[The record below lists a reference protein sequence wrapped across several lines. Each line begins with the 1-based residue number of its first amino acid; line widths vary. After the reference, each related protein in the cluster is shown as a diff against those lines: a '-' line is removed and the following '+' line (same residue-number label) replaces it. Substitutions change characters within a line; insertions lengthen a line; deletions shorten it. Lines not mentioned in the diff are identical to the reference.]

1 MVESPKGTLKLIL
14 LNKGDSK
21 MVNTTLTTH
30 PFDRVKTYS
39 IGFDRMFDT
48 LFDES
53 SVATTNYPPYNIVK
67 VDDEHYAI
75 QIAVAG
81 FSKDDIDIESKENT
95 LVIKTKEKKE
105 ELVDDTTYLHKG
117 ISNRAF
123 TRSFT
128 IADDV
133 VVKGATY
140 ENGLLNVELER
151 IIPEEKKPRL
161 IKIK

>member
-1 MVESPKGTLKLIL
+1 
-14 LNKGDSK
+14 
-21 MVNTTLTTH
+21 MVNTALTD

-39 IGFDRMFDT
+39 IGFDRMFDRLLDDSLVT
-48 LFDES
+48 
-53 SVATTNYPPYNIVK
+53 TTNYPPYNIVK
-67 VDDEHYAI
+67 MDDTNYAI

-81 FSKDDIDIESKENT
+81 FGKDDIEIETKENT
-95 LVIKTKEKKE
+95 LSIKSKEKGE
-105 ELVDDTTYLHKG
+105 VVDETTYLHKG

-123 TRSFT
+123 KRTFT
-128 IADDV
+128 ISDDV
-133 VVKGATY
+133 VVKGATF

>member
-1 MVESPKGTLKLIL
+1 MVS
-14 LNKGDSK
+14 
-21 MVNTTLTTH
+21 TTLTTH

-48 LFDES
+48 LFDENVS
-53 SVATTNYPPYNIVK
+53 TATNYPPYNIVK
-67 VDDEHYAI
+67 VSDSEYAI

-81 FSKDDIDIESKENT
+81 FDKKDIEIETRENT
-95 LVIKTKEKKE
+95 LTVKSVEKKE
-105 ELVDDTTYLHKG
+105 ELVDDVTYLHKG

-133 VVKGATY
+133 VVKGATF

>member
-1 MVESPKGTLKLIL
+1 
-14 LNKGDSK
+14 
-21 MVNTTLTTH
+21 MVNTALTD

-39 IGFDRMFDT
+39 IGFDRMFDRLLDDSLVT
-48 LFDES
+48 
-53 SVATTNYPPYNIVK
+53 TTNYPPYNIVK
-67 VDDEHYAI
+67 MDDTNYAI

-81 FSKDDIDIESKENT
+81 FGKDDIEIETKENT
-95 LVIKTKEKKE
+95 LSIKSKERGDV
-105 ELVDDTTYLHKG
+105 VDETTYLHKG

-123 TRSFT
+123 NRTFT
-128 IADDV
+128 ISDDV
-133 VVKGATY
+133 VVKGATF

>member
-1 MVESPKGTLKLIL
+1 MYLAYERR
-14 LNKGDSK
+14 NN
-21 MVNTTLTTH
+21 MVNTSLMVND

-39 IGFDRMFDT
+39 IGFDRMFDK

-67 VDDEHYAI
+67 VDDSNYVIEVAI
-75 QIAVAG
+75 AG
-81 FSKDDIDIESKENT
+81 FSKDEIEIETKENILT
-95 LVIKTKEKKE
+95 IKSQSRPEG
-105 ELVDDTTYLHKG
+105 DDDKQYLHKG

-123 TRSFT
+123 TRAFT
-128 IADDV
+128 LSDDV
-133 VVKGATY
+133 VVKGATF

-161 IKIK
+161 IEIK

>member
-1 MVESPKGTLKLIL
+1 MVS
-14 LNKGDSK
+14 
-21 MVNTTLTTH
+21 TTLTTH

-48 LFDES
+48 LFDENVS
-53 SVATTNYPPYNIVK
+53 TATNYPPYNIVK
-67 VDDEHYAI
+67 VSDSEYAI

-81 FSKDDIDIESKENT
+81 FDKKDIEIETKENT
-95 LVIKTKEKKE
+95 LTVKSVEKKE
-105 ELVDDTTYLHKG
+105 ELVDDVTYLHKG

-133 VVKGATY
+133 VVKGATF

>member
-1 MVESPKGTLKLIL
+1 
-14 LNKGDSK
+14 
-21 MVNTTLTTH
+21 MVNTALTD

-39 IGFDRMFDT
+39 IGFDRMFDRLLDDSLVT
-48 LFDES
+48 
-53 SVATTNYPPYNIVK
+53 TTNYPPYNIVK
-67 VDDEHYAI
+67 MDDTNYAI

-81 FSKDDIDIESKENT
+81 FGKDDIEIETKENT
-95 LVIKTKEKKE
+95 LSIKSKEKGDV
-105 ELVDDTTYLHKG
+105 VDETTYLHKG

-123 TRSFT
+123 KRTFT
-128 IADDV
+128 ISDDV
-133 VVKGATY
+133 IVKGATF

>member
-1 MVESPKGTLKLIL
+1 MVS
-14 LNKGDSK
+14 
-21 MVNTTLTTH
+21 TTLTTH

-39 IGFDRMFDT
+39 IGFDRMLDT
-48 LFDES
+48 LFDENVS
-53 SVATTNYPPYNIVK
+53 TTNYPPYNIVK
-67 VDDEHYAI
+67 VSDSEYAI
-75 QIAVAG
+75 QIAIAG
-81 FSKDDIDIESKENT
+81 FGKNDIEIETKENT
-95 LVIKTKEKKE
+95 LTVKSVEKKE
-105 ELVDDTTYLHKG
+105 ELVDDVEYLHKG

-133 VVKGATY
+133 VVQGATF
-140 ENGLLNVELER
+140 ENGLLNVQLER

>member
-1 MVESPKGTLKLIL
+1 MVS
-14 LNKGDSK
+14 
-21 MVNTTLTTH
+21 TTLTH

-39 IGFDRMFDT
+39 IGFDRMLDT
-48 LFDES
+48 LLDENVS
-53 SVATTNYPPYNIVK
+53 TTNYPPYNIVK
-67 VDDEHYAI
+67 VSDSEYAI
-75 QIAVAG
+75 QIAIAG
-81 FSKDDIDIESKENT
+81 FGKDDIEIETKENT
-95 LVIKTKEKKE
+95 LTVKSVEKKE
-105 ELVDDTTYLHKG
+105 ELVDDVEYLHKG

-133 VVKGATY
+133 VVQGATF
-140 ENGLLNVELER
+140 ENGLLNVQLER